1 MSDMYHAWDQEDAQ
15 EQDSPSV
22 RRDRLSDAIE
32 RFLREKLAP
41 EDTEI
46 FTLAQARAL
55 FDKMLSA
62 RPISEQ
68 MEDKCALQVERE
80 AGKYRIKLILLDK
93 NNNCVQATTKS
104 YYGYV
109 FLARHVDETVV
120 RYMGD
125 QKLRIMPNPN
135 S

>member
-1 MSDMYHAWDQEDAQ
+1 MSDMYNAWEQE
-15 EQDSPSV
+15 EQSQDCNPV
-22 RRDRLSDAIE
+22 RKDRISDALE
-32 RFLREKLAP
+32 RFLRAKLAP
-41 EDTEI
+41 EDTEV

-68 MEDKCALQVERE
+68 MEDKCALEIERE
-80 AGKYRIKLILLDK
+80 GGKYRIKLVLLDK

-109 FLARHVDETVV
+109 FNANHIDETVV
-120 RYMGD
+120 RYMGG

-135 S
+135 Q

>member
-1 MSDMYHAWDQEDAQ
+1 MSDLYNAWDQE
-15 EQDSPSV
+15 EQSQDYNSV
-22 RRDRLSDAIE
+22 RKDRISDALE
-32 RFLREKLAP
+32 RFLRTKLAP
-41 EDTEI
+41 EDTDV

-68 MEDKCALQVERE
+68 MEDKCALVVERE
-80 AGKYRIKLILLDK
+80 GGKYRIKLVLLDK

-109 FLARHVDETVV
+109 FNADHIDETVV
-120 RYMGD
+120 RYMGN

-135 S
+135 Q